1 MYCMDLKIRL
11 IFAICVLSQVTRD
24 YQVCLVVRVYPDFLV
39 LPTRLKDSQDNPDF
53 LGDQGFQASQ
63 DQKVKLES
71 MDSLAHQDQG

>member
-1 MYCMDLKIRL
+1 M
-11 IFAICVLSQVTRD
+11 TRD

-39 LPTRLKDSQDNPDF
+39 LLTRLKDSQDNLGF

-63 DQKVKLES
+63 DQRVKLES